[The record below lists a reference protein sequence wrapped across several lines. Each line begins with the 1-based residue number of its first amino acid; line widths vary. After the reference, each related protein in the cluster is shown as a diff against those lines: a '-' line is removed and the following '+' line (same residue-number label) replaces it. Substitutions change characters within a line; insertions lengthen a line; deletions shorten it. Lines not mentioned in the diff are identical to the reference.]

1 MPILVHRWLNV
12 AINTVSAERVIRS
25 QRRVPAGSTNL
36 SGGREGASRPPL
48 SREACSPRVEA
59 AALADSGSPAWLM
72 IHAMTAGE
80 SAPSARIAARSMT
93 SPPDA

>member
-1 MPILVHRWLNV
+1 MPILVPSPANV
-12 AINTVSAERVIRS
+12 AISTVGAETVIQS

-36 SGGREGASRPPL
+36 SGGRVGASRPPL
-48 SREACSPRVEA
+48 SREPCRPRVEA
-59 AALADSGSPAWLM
+59 EATADSGSPAWLM
-72 IHAMTAGE
+72 IHAMTAEE

>member
-1 MPILVHRWLNV
+1 MPILVPSLATV
-12 AINTVSAERVIRS
+12 AIGTVSAETVIGS

-36 SGGREGASRPPL
+36 GGGREGASRPPL
-48 SREACSPRVEA
+48 SREPCSPRVEA
-59 AALADSGSPAWLM
+59 EATADSGSSAWLV
-72 IHAMTAGE
+72 IHAMTAAK